1 MRFMSVAVHR
11 APNGLW
17 SLSENLDRARRARSI
32 SAGARMVS
40 KDRRINNCRV
50 FKVVITLR
58 RDDMSRTLE
67 RDDYLDGTTLC
78 YR

>member
-1 MRFMSVAVHR
+1 M
-11 APNGLW
+11 
-17 SLSENLDRARRARSI
+17 
-32 SAGARMVS
+32 
-40 KDRRINNCRV
+40 NNCRV

-67 RDDYLDGTTLC
+67 RDDYLDGATLC